1 MLIFKNEKRMKL
13 MNDYMTA
20 KDAKDKV
27 KILAINPTMVFY

>member
-1 MLIFKNEKRMKL
+1 MKL

-27 KILAINPTMVFY
+27 KKLNSTTVIGDNYN